1 MKDHLLICD
10 NSASLGRA
18 VAHGFMTM
26 GIPSRCC
33 KSSLLHICREISK
46 GNVCG
51 VVLFAFTGD
60 ERLFRFIRQAKDI
73 GIPVFIG
80 IYSSSLALQQ
90 DFRRAGA
97 ADCFI
102 MPCALNELCRRTVLL
117 LSSGDDITERIEILL
132 EELGFPRRLSG
143 FFYLAHAAVIALETP
158 EKLWGGMNDIY
169 QEVADAC
176 STSAPLVERAMRNL
190 AAQAFECGA
199 VFRLT
204 DGRLTEKPTNN
215 ELICAVCDLI
225 KRLKYF

>member
-1 MKDHLLICD
+1 MKDYLLICD

-33 KSSLLHICREISK
+33 KSSLLHIRRAISK

-60 ERLFRFIRQAKDI
+60 ERLFGFIRQAKDM

-80 IYSSSLALQQ
+80 IYSSSPALQQ
-90 DFRRAGA
+90 DLRRAGA
-97 ADCFI
+97 ADCFT
-102 MPCALNELCRRTVLL
+102 MPCSLNELCRRTVLRL
-117 LSSGDDITERIEILL
+117 DSVVDTTERIEIFL
-132 EELGFPRRLSG
+132 EELGFSNRLGG
-143 FFYLAHAAVIALETP
+143 FFYLAHAAAIALESP

-176 STSAPLVERAMRNL
+176 STSASLVERAMRNL
-190 AAQAFECGA
+190 AAQAFESGA

-204 DGRLTEKPTNN
+204 NGRLTEKPTNN
-215 ELICAVCDLI
+215 ELICAVCDMI
-225 KRLKYF
+225 ARLK